1 MERPKSKT
9 SFQKGCN
16 LKATSYQVFHSFYE
30 EIEHSPPPIF
40 PTTRNLF
47 LTLAETIAQSLNIFS
62 CYVLGGGETN
72 MGNRWPWEAKEL
84 DPRKPP
90 NGTGCPHL
98 KAGTWLLKT
107 SIIGKNCLA
116 QWGGQPPLEA

>member
-47 LTLAETIAQSLNIFS
+47 LTLAETIAQSLNISS
-62 CYVLGGGETN
+62 CYVCGGTN
-72 MGNRWPWEAKEL
+72 VGDRRLWEAKEL

-90 NGTGCPHL
+90 KGMGHPHF
-98 KAGTWLLKT
+98 KAAAWLLKN
-107 SIIGKNCLA
+107 SIIGKNYLA
-116 QWGGQPPLEA
+116 WWGGQPLLET